1 MIFINVTLFDGNTIS
16 GQLISETAD
25 ALVIQPKNF
34 KAITV
39 RKTEVK
45 ESERN

>member
-1 MIFINVTLFDGNTIS
+1 VFINVTLFDGNSIS
-16 GQLISETAD
+16 GRLISETAD

-39 RKTEVK
+39 RKTEIK
-45 ESERN
+45 ESARN